1 MEWEEDNVRGGL
13 TESEH
18 VGIVVVYDT
27 CVGAKCQEHF
37 CEEGLDIICE
47 LSGTIIETVNLI
59 AVKFFCCMTAYLSL
73 CNYFLTSTCFF

>member
-1 MEWEEDNVRGGL
+1 MEGEEDNVRGRL

-37 CEEGLDIICE
+37 CEKGLDIFSE
-47 LSGTIIETVNLI
+47 LSGTVIILRP
-59 AVKFFCCMTAYLSL
+59 
-73 CNYFLTSTCFF
+73 